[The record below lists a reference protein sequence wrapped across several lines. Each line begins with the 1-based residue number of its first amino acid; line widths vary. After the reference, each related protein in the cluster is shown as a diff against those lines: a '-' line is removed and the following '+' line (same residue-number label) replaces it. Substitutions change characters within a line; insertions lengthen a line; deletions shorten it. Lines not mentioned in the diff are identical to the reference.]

1 MSTAPAVNPTESMT
15 QHITI
20 LREYA
25 WRVLVNEEALL
36 PCEDE
41 DRSHRIKE
49 FIAIGSRYQ
58 CTEKEMVGLLY
69 RGIAR

>member
-1 MSTAPAVNPTESMT
+1 MSTAPTANPTDSMT
-15 QHITI
+15 QHITR

-49 FIAIGSRYQ
+49 FISIGTRYR
-58 CTEKEMVGLLY
+58 CTEKEMVGIVY
-69 RGIAR
+69 RGLAL